1 MSFYSIADFI
11 KEYYPKY
18 YGIETYPIAECIP
31 IRKVKDEWGLFCNF
45 APTPLVVDGV
55 TFESSEEL
63 FQLMK
68 FKDEDVIRRIRAGI
82 TMGGKACHQIK
93 MTAKSYEKAYRRP
106 DWGQMILDAMKFCL
120 MLKYEQC
127 PEFRDLLQK
136 SAGKYIVEDQTPMPK
151 KNPDAWG
158 VKAVG
163 NNYVGPNIL
172 GCLLMELR
180 DNGTLHYHL
189 PSNALTFIT
198 TIKKVDRT

>member
-11 KEYYPKY
+11 KEYYPEY
-18 YGIETYPIAECIP
+18 YGIETYPIAEYVA
-31 IRKVKDEWGLFCNF
+31 IRKMKDEWGLFCNF

-127 PEFRDLLQK
+127 PEFCDLLQK
-136 SAGKYIVEDQTPMPK
+136 SAGKYIVEDQTSMPK

-158 VKAVG
+158 VKADG

-172 GCLLMELR
+172 GRLLMELR

-198 TIKKVDRT
+198 TLNKVDRT

>member
-11 KEYYPKY
+11 KEYYPEY

-127 PEFRDLLQK
+127 PEFCDLLQK
-136 SAGKYIVEDQTPMPK
+136 SAGKYIVEDQTSMPK

-158 VKAVG
+158 VKADG

-198 TIKKVDRT
+198 SLKKVDRT

>member
-11 KEYYPKY
+11 KEYYPEY
-18 YGIETYPIAECIP
+18 YGIENYPIAECIP

-127 PEFRDLLQK
+127 PEFCDLLQK
-136 SAGKYIVEDQTPMPK
+136 SAGKYIVEDQTSMPK

-158 VKAVG
+158 VKADG

-172 GCLLMELR
+172 GRLLMELR

>member
-11 KEYYPKY
+11 KEYYPEY
-18 YGIETYPIAECIP
+18 YGIESYPIAECIP

-45 APTPLVVDGV
+45 APTPFVVDGV

-82 TMGGKACHQIK
+82 TMSGKTCRQIK
-93 MTAKSYEKAYRRP
+93 MTAKSYERAYRRS

-136 SAGKYIVEDQTPMPK
+136 STGKYIVEDQAPMPK

-158 VKAVG
+158 VKADG
-163 NNYVGPNIL
+163 NNYVGPNLL
-172 GCLLMELR
+172 GRLLMELR
-180 DNGTLHYHL
+180 DNFPLHYHL
-189 PSNALTFIT
+189 PPNALTFIT
-198 TIKKVDRT
+198 TLKN